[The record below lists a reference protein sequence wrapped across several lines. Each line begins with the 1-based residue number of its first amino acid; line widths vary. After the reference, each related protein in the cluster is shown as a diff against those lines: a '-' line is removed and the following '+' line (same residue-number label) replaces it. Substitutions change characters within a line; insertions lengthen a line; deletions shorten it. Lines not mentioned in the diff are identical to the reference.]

1 MRHESKYSNKVQYL
15 GKTHRVRYQ
24 TGIRGEWTM
33 LEETSPALELTRKRI
48 LTEAV
53 FQEMSQMK

>member
-1 MRHESKYSNKVQYL
+1 
-15 GKTHRVRYQ
+15 
-24 TGIRGEWTM
+24 M